1 MTRARAPSK
10 WGHVGSKF
18 SRTLSERRHVP
29 TVLGRQFGLA
39 GQVRQRCDE
48 EVTIERLYALRQAC
62 EEVILVLLVLI
73 YPKKTMYHCLCMKIY
88 VNIICAN
95 KTFKQKSISYI
106 YHMYIYICM
115 CMCRCVCVCGNL
127 VEHTYPFIHTTST
140 VQAVHSKKR
149 L

>member
-1 MTRARAPSK
+1 M
-10 WGHVGSKF
+10 
-18 SRTLSERRHVP
+18 
-29 TVLGRQFGLA
+29 LGRQFGLA

-95 KTFKQKSISYI
+95 KHLSKNQYHTYIICIYI
-106 YHMYIYICM
+106 YMYVY
-115 CMCRCVCVCGNL
+115 V
-127 VEHTYPFIHTTST
+127 
-140 VQAVHSKKR
+140 
-149 L
+149 